1 MKNILA
7 LCLLVT
13 LNLFS
18 QERKEYHYSIS
29 YVAASTVYIAA
40 GYEQRIDV
48 GDTLKIFR
56 DSKEIGSVAV
66 TAVARRTSVAQ
77 ILVQHIPFV
86 VGDDAVIMKDIPSAT
101 KRYTDNNEERHDSC
115 F

>member
-1 MKNILA
+1 MKNTLV

-18 QERKEYHYSIS
+18 QERKEYHYPIS

-40 GYEQRIDV
+40 GYEQRIDI

-56 DSKEIGSVAV
+56 ESKEIGNVAV

-77 ILVQHIPFV
+77 ILVQQIPFV
-86 VGDDAVIMKDIPSAT
+86 VGDDAVIIKEIPSAT
-101 KRYTDNNEERHDSC
+101 KRYADNNEERHHSR